1 MAAPVGRWS
10 LATRWVA
17 RRWLQ
22 PTRSRR
28 KSRGRLGG
36 SPWRPVPQARC
47 AGRDRRTQARLGPRS
62 HAGCAPAW
70 AEQRHAAGRR
80 RTPRPRAASSQV
92 LQPVAFCARPARAA
106 RECSAEC
113 GRALPRETRR
123 LGAVVLKGVFFVTS
137 VFGGTSPNGICAGE
151 AHHRA
156 AHAAQAE
163 HAQGGASEAT
173 AREVRLTPHTPDV
186 SDRTVTH
193 REGWGGRAATL
204 QVYCRWRASPG
215 LVVSSFPSASPA
227 RSFRPWAAHGA
238 SLDGPCDAAVNAQCR
253 LRLVALALGVCPRST
268 HGSYCVRGWG

>member
-123 LGAVVLKGVFFVTS
+123 LGAVVLKARFFCNNC
-137 VFGGTSPNGICAGE
+137 FGGMAS
-151 AHHRA
+151 
-156 AHAAQAE
+156 AQAKRITAQRTLHKLNTRKE
-163 HAQGGASEAT
+163 ARAKQLHARCAS
-173 AREVRLTPHTPDV
+173 RP
-186 SDRTVTH
+186 TH
-193 REGWGGRAATL
+193 QT
-204 QVYCRWRASPG
+204 CPI
-215 LVVSSFPSASPA
+215 
-227 RSFRPWAAHGA
+227 
-238 SLDGPCDAAVNAQCR
+238 AQ
-253 LRLVALALGVCPRST
+253 
-268 HGSYCVRGWG
+268 